1 MNNLSN
7 QNGGGGGGGGGIG
20 GASSSRNTGASSA
33 YNDFLEQDF
42 PASFFNEEFQD
53 WSDCRPSDRQ
63 SFVTDI
69 GGGRFSVTVP
79 DEPVIWIFCRKS
91 EAQQKALVY
100 IYNIILIYSIF

>member
-1 MNNLSN
+1 MNNSSN
-7 QNGGGGGGGGGIG
+7 QNAGGGGGGG
-20 GASSSRNTGASSA
+20 GASSSRNTGTGTA
-33 YNDFLEQDF
+33 YSDFLEQDF
-42 PASFFNEEFQD
+42 PASFFNEEYQD

-91 EAQQKALVY
+91 EAQQKALVITIINLVYY
-100 IYNIILIYSIF
+100 I